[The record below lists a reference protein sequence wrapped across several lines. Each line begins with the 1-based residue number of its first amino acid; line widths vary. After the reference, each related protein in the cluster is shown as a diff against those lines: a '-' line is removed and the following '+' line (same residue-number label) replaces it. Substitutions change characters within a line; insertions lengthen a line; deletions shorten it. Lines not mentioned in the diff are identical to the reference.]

1 MHPRQDAGKGGTMK
15 AMGKRERLEL
25 LKAARYAHR
34 GLHQKPQIAENSM
47 TAFRRAVLNGYGI
60 ELAVHL
66 TADGKL
72 AVLHDSSLKRTCGI
86 DLEIE
91 KIMLRKAQ
99 SFPLEAGNDR
109 IPEFDEVLD
118 LVDGMVPLIIE
129 LKTAGK
135 NHRQLTDRV
144 MEVLSGYRGSYCV
157 ESFNPAVV
165 RYLKQRYP
173 DVVRGQ
179 LAGALNKEKKTLSTW
194 EDFLLKNLLVNLAGK
209 PDFVAY
215 RFQDRQ
221 ERAFSR
227 FKGAKFSWTITSYED
242 MKICE
247 EMGVTPIFE
256 QFDPK
261 DYERS

>member
-1 MHPRQDAGKGGTMK
+1 MK
-15 AMGKRERLEL
+15 AMGKKERLEL

-47 TAFRRAVLNGYGI
+47 TAFRHAVSKGYGI
-60 ELAVHL
+60 ELDVHL

-72 AVLHDSSLKRTCGI
+72 AVLHDSSLKRTCKV
-86 DLEIE
+86 DLKIE
-91 KIMLRKAQ
+91 DITLKEAQ
-99 SFPLEAGNDR
+99 NFPLEAGDDR
-109 IPEFDEVLD
+109 IPEFEKVLK
-118 LVDGMVPLIIE
+118 LVDGKVPLVIE

-144 MEVLSGYRGSYCV
+144 MKALSGYRGSYCV

-165 RYLKQRYP
+165 RYLKQKYP

-194 EDFLLKNLLVNLAGK
+194 EDFLLKNLLVNLAGE

-221 ERAFSR
+221 ERAFRR

-247 EMGVTPIFE
+247 EMGAAPIFE
-256 QFDPK
+256 RFDPK
-261 DYERS
+261 DYEQSRD

>member
-1 MHPRQDAGKGGTMK
+1 M
-15 AMGKRERLEL
+15 
-25 LKAARYAHR
+25 
-34 GLHQKPQIAENSM
+34 
-47 TAFRRAVLNGYGI
+47 
-60 ELAVHL
+60 
-66 TADGKL
+66 
-72 AVLHDSSLKRTCGI
+72 
-86 DLEIE
+86 
-91 KIMLRKAQ
+91 
-99 SFPLEAGNDR
+99 
-109 IPEFDEVLD
+109 
-118 LVDGMVPLIIE
+118 
-129 LKTAGK
+129 
-135 NHRQLTDRV
+135 
-144 MEVLSGYRGSYCV
+144 

-221 ERAFSR
+221 ERAFRR